1 MLRCRRM
8 QSSSRMLKKARVSLP
23 VETKAR
29 LYVSDSHA
37 RN

>member
-1 MLRCRRM
+1 LRFAERLGT
-8 QSSSRMLKKARVSLP
+8 SRMLKKARVSLP